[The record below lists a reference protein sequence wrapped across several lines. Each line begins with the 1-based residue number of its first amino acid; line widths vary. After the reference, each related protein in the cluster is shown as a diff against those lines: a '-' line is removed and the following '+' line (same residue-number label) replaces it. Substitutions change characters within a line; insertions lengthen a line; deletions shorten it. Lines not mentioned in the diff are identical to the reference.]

1 MDHFAL
7 QATVAESGLQDK
19 VDVRKG
25 NGLAVIAPGEVDVIT
40 VAGMGGALI
49 RDILESGKEKLEGVT
64 RLILQ
69 PNARIIFVNGLLRM
83 VGSLSMKNRKKMGK
97 LRNFSRERGNVVAYS
112 ENKQAELFM
121 GPF

>member
-1 MDHFAL
+1 M
-7 QATVAESGLQDK
+7 
-19 VDVRKG
+19 RKG

-69 PNARIIFVNGLLRM
+69 PNIARIIFVNGLLRM
-83 VGSLSMKNRKKMGK
+83 VGSLSMKNRKEDGK
-97 LRNFSRERGNVVAYS
+97 IYEILVGERGNVVAPYS

>member
-1 MDHFAL
+1 M
-7 QATVAESGLQDK
+7 
-19 VDVRKG
+19 RKG

-69 PNARIIFVNGLLRM
+69 PNIAAHHIREWFIENGWELIHEKIVKEDGKIYEIL
-83 VGSLSMKNRKKMGK
+83 VGSEEISRFLTLKINR
-97 LRNFSRERGNVVAYS
+97 LNYLWDHF
-112 ENKQAELFM
+112 
-121 GPF
+121 

>member
-1 MDHFAL
+1 M
-7 QATVAESGLQDK
+7 
-19 VDVRKG
+19 RKG

-69 PNARIIFVNGLLRM
+69 PNIARIIFVNGLLRM
-83 VGSLSMKNRKKMGK
+83 VGSLSMKNRKRRWEN
-97 LRNFSRERGNVVAYS
+97 LRNFSRERGNVVAPYS